1 MKKVNNKK
9 GFTIV
14 ELVIVIAVIAILA
27 AVLIPTFSGVV
38 EKANKTA
45 ALEKAKNALTAVLTA
60 NDGKLDGDYYF
71 VVVDSSKDGYWF
83 DYNGGAL
90 KEGSKS
96 TPTFSAN
103 DVIYVGS
110 SVKSGDENFN
120 NALQKELGAK
130 VVLLSG
136 SANGYTF
143 KDAKVSFVP
152 DVASGVVIIPK
163 KSAATTTAPAAGNE
177 GGN

>member
-45 ALEKAKNALTAVLTA
+45 ALEKAKNSLTAVLTA
-60 NDGKLDGDYYF
+60 KDGKFEGSYYF
-71 VVVDSSKDGYWF
+71 VVIDKSNVYWF
-83 DYNGGAL
+83 VYGDGSL
-90 KEGSKS
+90 KEYEGTSDPDLS
-96 TPTFSAN
+96 SVTFTAS
-103 DVIYVGS
+103 DVIYVS
-110 SVKSGDENFN
+110 SNDVVKDDL
-120 NALQKELGAK
+120 NALDFTTVNSNLNK
-130 VVLLSG
+130 VFKSTNEAVSTVTG
-136 SANGYTF
+136 EGTKQVFKSAE
-143 KDAKVSFVP
+143 VSLVP

-163 KSAATTTAPAAGNE
+163 KS
-177 GGN
+177 